1 MLFNRIS
8 VNWVIPT
15 NKLQNLDSVIPGI
28 VLRKNYERYNN
39 KHNSL
44 SPFLSL
50 SLSRS
55 INVNIS
61 ISLTRNSS
69 DCNSSSSQTSE

>member
-44 SPFLSL
+44 SPSLSL
-50 SLSRS
+50 SLAL
-55 INVNIS
+55 
-61 ISLTRNSS
+61 SLSM
-69 DCNSSSSQTSE
+69 

>member
-44 SPFLSL
+44 SPSL

-55 INVNIS
+55 LYQCKYFYFS
-61 ISLTRNSS
+61 YQELLRL
-69 DCNSSSSQTSE
+69 